1 VKRSLP
7 WLIAIL
13 LLAGLCW
20 QFPPFHLRSLRAMRQ
35 AQAAA
40 RFDAKEFVTTFWTGQ
55 LLPATDRAADVASV
69 VETIKTS
76 PQDVR
81 TKFGRTVGV
90 SSSYYL
96 FVRGSGRVVSADA
109 ESIGLSVGPTGD
121 EADVIV
127 ALDFVFGNA
136 VRDATGL
143 LDSSSYPNAQEF
155 NDISAE
161 LNKIVE
167 EQVLPTF
174 RRAATVGQRVKFAG
188 CIEVAD
194 EQADLK
200 PLKLV
205 PVSVQSE

>member
-1 VKRSLP
+1 MKRFVP

-20 QFPPFHLRSLRAMRQ
+20 QFPPFHVRSLRAMQ
-35 AQAAA
+35 QSQAAA
-40 RFDAKEFVTTFWTGQ
+40 RFDPKQFVTTFWTER
-55 LLPATDRAADVASV
+55 LLPAADQAADVASV
-69 VETIKTS
+69 VETIRKS
-76 PQDVR
+76 PQEVR

-96 FVRGSGRVVSADA
+96 FVRGVGRVVTADA
-109 ESIGLSVGPTGD
+109 DSIGLSVSATGD
-121 EADVIV
+121 EADVV
-127 ALDFVFGNA
+127 VPLDFVFGNA
-136 VRDATGL
+136 VRDAAGL

-167 EQVLPTF
+167 EQVLPAF
-174 RRAATVGQRVKFAG
+174 RRAATVGRRVKFAG
-188 CIEVAD
+188 CVEVAD
-194 EQADLK
+194 EEADLK